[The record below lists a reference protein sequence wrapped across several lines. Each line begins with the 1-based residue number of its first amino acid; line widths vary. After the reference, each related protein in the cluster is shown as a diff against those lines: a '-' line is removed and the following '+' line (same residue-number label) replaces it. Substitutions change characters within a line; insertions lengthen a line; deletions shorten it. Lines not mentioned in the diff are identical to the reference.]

1 MKLTTGRLAVLIVAT
16 ALAFGGLG
24 AALADWR
31 AADPGDPIQ
40 LAGDIEARKSDADD
54 DAPVARPTA
63 DGDGDDTRGDDG
75 TNGGDNT
82 GDGDNTRGDDGTNGG
97 DNTGDGDNTRGDDG
111 TSGGDNTRVSG
122 GGTSGGGT
130 SGGDT

>member
-82 GDGDNTRGDDGTNGG
+82 GDGDNTRGN
-97 DNTGDGDNTRGDDG
+97 DG
-111 TSGGDNTRVSG
+111 TSGGDNTRAPARAGGGTGGGDTGGGTG
-122 GGTSGGGT
+122 GGTSGGG
-130 SGGDT
+130 GGDT